1 METFKIVVIIIA
13 FLIIHSFLLWRVWG
27 RDATS
32 AILAQ
37 MKRDRVIRR
46 NKARIDE
53 ILNTGVGA
61 KTYPYIV
68 KSVAEEYLVLLY
80 LEEVPTLQYYM
91 DVDRKKMDAISC
103 QSGKTYYFLLS

>member
-1 METFKIVVIIIA
+1 MDTKAVIIIA
-13 FLIIHSFLLWRVWG
+13 AILVIHSFLLWRVWG
-27 RDATS
+27 RDATN

-53 ILNTGVGA
+53 ILNTGVGE

-80 LEEVPTLQYYM
+80 LEEVPTMQWYM
-91 DVDRKKMDAISC
+91 GCWWEKNGCNKLP
-103 QSGKTYYFLLS
+103 KW